1 MKKTN
6 RANKY
11 CYVCGSLLGLD
22 CGQAEPDYN
31 DKYCSVGCYNSR
43 NLDKMKDILHS
54 EKLSKGDNIKVFSE
68 VYDRISSI
76 VDERVDMEMK
86 AFNIEPDDRSLLND
100 ITTSRSK
107 YYYNEILDIVNL
119 VLNKWKN

>member
-1 MKKTN
+1 M
-6 RANKY
+6 R
-11 CYVCGSLLGLD
+11 
-22 CGQAEPDYN
+22 
-31 DKYCSVGCYNSR
+31 
-43 NLDKMKDILHS
+43 DILHS
-54 EKLSKGDNIKVFSE
+54 EKLSKGDNMKVFSE

-76 VDERVDMEMK
+76 VDERVDMEIK